1 MTPLP
6 GPGDGYAEEGAALIR
21 GSTDVRPRAAVI
33 LGSGLG
39 EAVAGME
46 TAVEFPYPS
55 LHGFPA
61 ATVPGHAGR
70 LLVGTLDGVPVAAFL
85 GRIHFYEG
93 HPMSVGTL
101 PARLAAALG
110 VRVLAI
116 TASVGAVD
124 PALEPGMLVVASD
137 HINLMGEN
145 ALRGWRDQE
154 GRPAFADLSR
164 VYDAD
169 LSRVAVEAAEER
181 GVAVTRG
188 VYAAMP
194 GPAFET
200 PAEIEFLRMA
210 GATVVGMSV
219 VPEATAAA
227 ALGLRSVGL
236 FCVTNKTG
244 RSVDHREVLSVA
256 QQFAP
261 GLGAI
266 LRRIVAEAG
275 AEG

>member
-1 MTPLP
+1 MAPLP
-6 GPGDGYAEEGAALIR
+6 GPGDRYAEEGAALIR
-21 GSTDVRPRAAVI
+21 ASTELRPRAALI
-33 LGSGLG
+33 LGSGLTDAAS
-39 EAVAGME
+39 EIDV
-46 TAVEFPYPS
+46 AVEFPYPS
-55 LHGFPA
+55 LAGFPA
-61 ATVPGHAGR
+61 PTVPGHQGR
-70 LLVGTLDGVPVAAFL
+70 LVLGTLGGVPIAAFM

-110 VRVLAI
+110 VAGVVI
-116 TASVGAVD
+116 TASVGAVERS
-124 PALEPGMLVVASD
+124 LEPGMLVVGSD

-145 ALRGWRDQE
+145 ALRGWRDEE

-164 VYDAD
+164 VYDRE
-169 LSRVAVEAAEER
+169 LSARAEEAAREL
-181 GVAVTRG
+181 GVAVASG

-200 PAEIEFLRMA
+200 PAEIEFLRQI

-227 ALGLRSVGL
+227 ALGLRAVGL

-244 RSVDHREVLSVA
+244 ESVHHEEVLEVA
-256 QQFAP
+256 RGFAP
-261 GLGAI
+261 NLG
-266 LRRIVAEAG
+266 RIVGRVLAAL
-275 AEG
+275 

>member
-1 MTPLP
+1 MGLP
-6 GPGDGYAEEGAALIR
+6 GPGDRYAEEGAALIR
-21 GSTDVRPRAAVI
+21 GSTDLRPRAALI
-33 LGSGLG
+33 LGSGLTD
-39 EAVAGME
+39 VVSGMDV
-46 TAVEFPYPS
+46 AVEFPYPS
-55 LHGFPA
+55 LAGFPSP
-61 ATVPGHAGR
+61 TVPGHPGR
-70 LLVGTLDGVPVAAFL
+70 LVLGMHGGLPIAAFM

-110 VRVLAI
+110 VGALVI
-116 TASVGAVD
+116 TASVGAVERS
-124 PALEPGMLVVASD
+124 LEPGMLVVASD

-145 ALRGWRDQE
+145 ALRGWRDEE

-164 VYDAD
+164 VYDPELAD
-169 LSRVAVEAAEER
+169 VAEAAAREM
-181 GVAVTRG
+181 GVAVARG

-200 PAEIEFLRMA
+200 PAEIEFLRHV

-227 ALGLRSVGL
+227 ALGLRAVGL

-244 RSVDHREVLSVA
+244 ASVDHQEVLEVA
-256 QQFAP
+256 SGFAP
-261 GLGAI
+261 SLG
-266 LRRIVAEAG
+266 RIVERVLVAL
-275 AEG
+275 